1 MLRHTIA
8 KERPA
13 PITRTVTRRNAA
25 GHDLGSVE
33 LEPTIFGLEPNRAVL
48 HQVVTAQLAAS
59 RAGTQSTLTRAEVRG
74 GGAKPFRQKGTG
86 RARQGSSRSPS
97 MSGGGVALGP
107 KPRSYAQ
114 RTPKKM
120 VRLAL
125 LSALSD
131 RADIGRIALIDDWK
145 IRSPGPRT
153 PSPFCAS
160 CKLTGTVLIV
170 VGHDELDVER
180 SFANLPQAQTT
191 TFAEL
196 SAHDILRADWLLF
209 SDRTLP
215 TAVSDFSGT
224 HVSARGRGGRGGGRA
239 PAKAAATTEPRRRR
253 RPTRRPSLRRRPAKA
268 TKAAEAEVRWSTTPS
283 RPTPRP
289 PPADRPRTEPRRPT
303 PMRDAMSV
311 LIRPVVSEKSYAL
324 MDRSVYVFIVDPRAT
339 KIEVRHAVEQAFGVR
354 VTNVNTLNRKGK
366 ATRNRRTNVQ
376 GQAPRHQACHRDA
389 PPRRL
394 HRPLRALIR
403 DPHAT
408 SLT

>member
-1 MLRHTIA
+1 MTATATGSVRTGTVLRHTIE
-8 KERPA
+8 KERPE
-13 PITRTVTRRNAA
+13 PVTRSVTRRNAA

-145 IRSPGPRT
+145 IEEPRT
-153 PSPFCAS
+153 KDAVTILRKL
-160 CKLTGTVLIV
+160 KLTGSVLV
-170 VGHDELDVER
+170 VLAHDEVDVER
-180 SFANLPQAQTT
+180 SFANLPEAQTT
-191 TFAEL
+191 TFGEL

-215 TAVSDFSGT
+215 TAISDFSGT
-224 HVSARGRGGRGGGRA
+224 HVVEEAEPVEAAEKAEKSDK
-239 PAKAAATTEPRRRR
+239 PAKAVKPEKPEKPVKA
-253 RPTRRPSLRRRPAKA
+253 AKA
-268 TKAAEAEVRWSTTPS
+268 AVVAAADASTEDGSEAD
-283 RPTPRP
+283 
-289 PPADRPRTEPRRPT
+289 AD
-303 PMRDAMSV
+303 A
-311 LIRPVVSEKSYAL
+311 
-324 MDRSVYVFIVDPRAT
+324 
-339 KIEVRHAVEQAFGVR
+339 
-354 VTNVNTLNRKGK
+354 
-366 ATRNRRTNVQ
+366 
-376 GQAPRHQACHRDA
+376 
-389 PPRRL
+389 
-394 HRPLRALIR
+394 
-403 DPHAT
+403 
-408 SLT
+408 

>member
-1 MLRHTIA
+1 MTATATGSVRTGTVLRHTIE
-8 KERPA
+8 KERPE
-13 PITRTVTRRNAA
+13 PVTRSVTRRNAA
-25 GHDLGSVE
+25 GHDLGPVE

-145 IRSPGPRT
+145 IEEPRT
-153 PSPFCAS
+153 KDAVTILRKL
-160 CKLTGTVLIV
+160 KLTGSVLV
-170 VGHDELDVER
+170 VLAHDEVDVER
-180 SFANLPQAQTT
+180 SFANLPEAQTT
-191 TFAEL
+191 TFGEL

-224 HVSARGRGGRGGGRA
+224 HVVEEAEPVEAAEKAEKSDK
-239 PAKAAATTEPRRRR
+239 PAKAVKPEKPEKPVKA
-253 RPTRRPSLRRRPAKA
+253 AKA
-268 TKAAEAEVRWSTTPS
+268 AVVAAADASTEDGSEAD
-283 RPTPRP
+283 
-289 PPADRPRTEPRRPT
+289 AD
-303 PMRDAMSV
+303 A
-311 LIRPVVSEKSYAL
+311 
-324 MDRSVYVFIVDPRAT
+324 
-339 KIEVRHAVEQAFGVR
+339 
-354 VTNVNTLNRKGK
+354 
-366 ATRNRRTNVQ
+366 
-376 GQAPRHQACHRDA
+376 
-389 PPRRL
+389 
-394 HRPLRALIR
+394 
-403 DPHAT
+403 
-408 SLT
+408 